1 MKNILAS
8 PKTTFLGVASIVAII
23 AKWVQAGNIDF
34 NDFQAIWGII
44 VGFGLI
50 VAKDAST
57 TGAQ

>member
-8 PKTTFLGVASIVAII
+8 PKTTFLGVAGIVAIV
-23 AKWVQAGNIDF
+23 AKWVQSGNVDF

-44 VGFGLI
+44 VSLGLI

-57 TGAQ
+57 TGLQ